1 MFKNKIYYSAF
12 LGVFLLYLKLL
23 FGHLFVSLFGVE
35 VNISFLILTVFFF
48 RIVCKLVFL
57 KINLFKG
64 YKAGILFWIYIFVST
79 FLSFFLSPQI
89 AAGVVTVNLQLFFLY
104 LIYIDIKTSK
114 INLITIQ
121 KLINGLQIFAIINAI
136 LVVYTFFFG
145 KIGLLGEVSD
155 GSNITR
161 AFGLMGDQVAWFL
174 SFFALYSLHSEKK
187 YLFTFYVIC
196 ILMSASL
203 GATIV
208 LVVGAIYYYFKN
220 KKLNPVFYIKAS
232 VVALILLT
240 LTVTSSNIF
249 NKVGVLQRIERGDFS
264 NTEETT
270 SGHRSKAIV
279 HAVAKIQEK
288 PLLGYQN
295 YSLTMFNDYDR
306 YLSKYE
312 KGNLTYLTTP
322 NNQILAIVCD
332 YGIIGFIFFIF
343 FIHSFIKRAKPK
355 NIKLPHNLLAFKN
368 AVYAWL
374 IVFIIFNQSATWF
387 LPGSFLLILIYML
400 IGISSKI
407 DGLYYNGK

>member
-1 MFKNKIYYSAF
+1 MFKNKIYYSAY

-23 FGHLFVSLFGVE
+23 FGHLSVSLFGSQ
-35 VNISFLILTVFFF
+35 VNFSFLFLTVFFF
-48 RIVCKLVFL
+48 RVFCKLIFL

-64 YKAGILFWIYIFVST
+64 YKAGILFWIYLCIST
-79 FLSFFLSPQI
+79 ILSFFLSPQI

-114 INLITIQ
+114 INVITIL
-121 KLINGLQIFAIINAI
+121 KLINGLQIFAFINAI

-145 KIGLLGEVSD
+145 KIGFLGEVSE

-174 SFFALYSLHSEKK
+174 SFFATYCLYSRKK
-187 YLFTFYVIC
+187 YLFIFYLIC

-203 GATIV
+203 GATII
-208 LVVGAIYYYFKN
+208 LVVGTIYYYYKN
-220 KKLNPVFYIKAS
+220 KKLNPAFYIKTG
-232 VVALILLT
+232 VITFILLT
-240 LTVTSSNIF
+240 MTVTSSNML
-249 NKVGVLQRIERGDFS
+249 NKIGVVQRIERGDFS

-270 SGHRSKAIV
+270 SGHRSKAIT
-279 HAVAKIQEK
+279 HAITKIKEK

-306 YLSKYE
+306 YLSEYE

-322 NNQILAIVCD
+322 NNQALAIVCD
-332 YGIIGFIFFIF
+332 YGIVGFIFFIF
-343 FIHSFIKRAKPK
+343 FIYSFIKRAKPK
-355 NIKLPHNLLAFKN
+355 NIKLPPNLQAFKN
-368 AVYAWL
+368 AVYGWL
-374 IVFIIFNQSATWF
+374 IIFIIFNQSATWF

-407 DGLYYNGK
+407 DVLYHNGK